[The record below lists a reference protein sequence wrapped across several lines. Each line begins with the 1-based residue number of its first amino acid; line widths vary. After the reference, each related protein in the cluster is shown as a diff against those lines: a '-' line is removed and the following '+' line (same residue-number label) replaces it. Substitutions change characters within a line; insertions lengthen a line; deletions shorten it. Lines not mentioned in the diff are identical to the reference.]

1 MEFYVISSLFLFSC
15 IFLITLFIYK
25 LYFLKHSL
33 SYTSTML
40 IKMSLITSISPML
53 LSASVQGVSHA
64 LYLLQPSSESD
75 YYIIWAILINAFWW
89 FSLFIVPLW
98 IYVISKKILLKY
110 TKIVDISTYDATDN
124 KSIIERNQITKHA
137 ILIVL
142 WVLWV
147 LIFVY
152 ALFIMW
158 FIRAAVS

>member
-98 IYVISKKILLKY
+98 IYVISQKILLKY
-110 TKIVDISTYDATDN
+110 TTDN

-147 LIFVY
+147 LTFVY